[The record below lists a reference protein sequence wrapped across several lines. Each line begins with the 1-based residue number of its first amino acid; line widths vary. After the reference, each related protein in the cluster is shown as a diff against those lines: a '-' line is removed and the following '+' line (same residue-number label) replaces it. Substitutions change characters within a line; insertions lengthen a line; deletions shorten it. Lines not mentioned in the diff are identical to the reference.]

1 MDYNVKDVN
10 KGYAELLSMLKE
22 RIRTAQLRASVSVN
36 RELVL
41 LYWEIGRNILLR
53 QASEHWGAKVI
64 DRLANDLSREFSDMK
79 GFSTRNLKYMRA
91 FSDAYPDK
99 GFVQEVLAQMSWYHN
114 ITLLDKVRHSSEREW
129 YIRQTI
135 QNGWSRNVLV
145 HHIESKLYQRHGK
158 AIANFN
164 RTLPSS
170 RSDLALETLK
180 DPYIF
185 DFLSL
190 GKESKERDLEQGLT
204 KHIRRFLLELGI
216 GFAFVGSQY
225 HIEVGGEDF
234 YIDLL
239 FYHLRLRSYIL
250 IDLKMG
256 KFQPEY
262 TGKMSFY
269 LSVVDDLLRHKDDQ
283 PSIGIILCKSKNKII
298 AEYAL
303 RDIGKPIGISGY
315 KLLGSLPKE
324 LKGSLPTIKE
334 LETELANKEI
344 KCKMISQ

>member
-1 MDYNVKDVN
+1 MDYNVKSVS
-10 KGYAELLSMLKE
+10 KGYAELLRTLKE
-22 RIRTAQLRASVSVN
+22 RICTAQSRASVSVN

-64 DRLANDLSREFSDMK
+64 DRLSNDLSREFPDMK

-91 FSDAYPDK
+91 FSSAYPDK
-99 GFVQEVLAQMSWYHN
+99 GFVQQVAAQIPWFHN
-114 ITLLDKVRHSSEREW
+114 CLLLDKTSNSAEREW

-145 HHIESKLYQRHGK
+145 HQIESKLYQRHGK

-164 RTLPSS
+164 RTLSS
-170 RSDLALETLK
+170 PQSDLALEMLK

-190 GKESKERDLEQGLT
+190 NKESKERDLEQGLT
-204 KHIRRFLLELGI
+204 EHIRRFLLELGI

-239 FYHLRLRSYIL
+239 FYHLKLRSYIL

-256 KFQPEY
+256 EFRPEY

-269 LSVVDDLLRHKDDQ
+269 LSVVDDMLRHNDDQ

-315 KLLGSLPKE
+315 KLFESLPKE
-324 LKGSLPTIKE
+324 LKGSLPTIQE
-334 LETELANKEI
+334 LETELAKDKTI
-344 KCKMISQ
+344 GK